1 MKKFIILIATIVLCC
16 EISAQTWESKIYP
29 QTGKQRIKTL
39 KLQPKTN
46 LKIGTLILDSDSL
59 KVDRMFFGSFLSG
72 AGDSLQIKLSK
83 VEVNSMYENGTKTR
97 TIVPAKNYLT
107 TSFDSTFQ
115 MNVSLK
121 DINVLSYQNRIKED
135 LSKFEDYV
143 LFTSLFVLFASPFVC
158 YNYADQTFNQDRYQ
172 YWALGST
179 VGIITGFTLQMM
191 GGQKRLQFKTG
202 WPDEKARVWS
212 FEEINK

>member
-1 MKKFIILIATIVLCC
+1 MKQIIVLIAAIVLGC
-16 EISAQTWESKIYP
+16 ELSAQTWESKIYP

-39 KLQPKTN
+39 KLQQKTN
-46 LKIGTLILDSDSL
+46 LRIGTLTVDTDSL
-59 KVDRMFFGSFLSG
+59 QVDRMLIGSFISG

-83 VEVNSMYENGTKTR
+83 VEINSKYENGTKIR
-97 TIVPAKNYLT
+97 TTVPAKNYLT
-107 TSFDSTFQ
+107 SSFDSTFQ
-115 MNVSLK
+115 MSVSLE
-121 DINVLSYQNRIKED
+121 DINVLSYHKRIKED

-143 LFTSLFVLFASPFVC
+143 LFTSLFVLLASPFIC

-179 VGIITGFTLQMM
+179 IGVFTGITLQMM

-212 FEEINK
+212 FEEINN